1 MDSTK
6 RQYNKKSQYWDKFGQ
21 PQASNEM
28 PHMMMQS
35 SASCEPELSGE
46 PFYVASGSDAG
57 SDSGYA
63 REATF
68 QKVGARKNRAAFQRT
83 IDRFS
88 SIREGLLPYSYAIDG
103 VNVREAIELCQK
115 AYANVSIFRNAI
127 DIMSEFANTEIYL
140 EGGTKKSRDFFEEW
154 FKKVRLWNLKD
165 QYFREYYRSGNVFL
179 YRIDGKFDL
188 QNFANLLRQFGNV
201 EKATNAIPLKYIML
215 NPFDVVAK
223 RSSSF
228 ATGVYEKILSQYE
241 FARLQNPLTDD
252 DREIFKALP
261 PRVREDIE
269 KGAYY
274 KNGLK
279 IRLDPQKLTFS
290 FYKKQD
296 YEPFAV
302 PFGYPVLED
311 INAKMELKKMDQAI
325 TRTVE
330 NVILLIT
337 MGTDPDKGGINQNNV
352 RAMQTLF
359 KNESVGRVLVA
370 DYTTKAS
377 FVLPD
382 LNKVLGA
389 EKYATLNEDI
399 KQGLQNIVV
408 GEEKYSATEIKAQ
421 IFVDRLKEARCAFL
435 NDFLQIEIKRIA
447 KNLGMKSYPVAK
459 FRDIDVRDQTQL
471 MRVTTRLM
479 ELGVLTP
486 QQGMDMFH
494 TGQFPEAE
502 DLAPAQEKFI
512 KERDEGYYNPLVGGV
527 PMISPAMPPAP
538 KTPLK
543 ADAVNKKMELPIKK
557 GNPHPIL
564 NKTQKAAGRPEGT
577 TGIPVTR
584 ANVSMKNIQNI
595 IRTIETIRASVE
607 SDLKEKFKVDKL
619 NPNQE
624 VMVEKL
630 CEAIVVS
637 KEIKTWEAEALSCVN
652 NFDQIAE
659 LVTMPEI
666 LSMASDYELED
677 DYSAAI
683 LYHSQQLNEN

>member
-1 MDSTK
+1 MESEK
-6 RQYNKKSQYWDKFGQ
+6 RSYNKKSQYWEKFSQ
-21 PQASNEM
+21 PNQPSVVNA
-28 PHMMMQS
+28 PMMEA
-35 SASCEPELSGE
+35 SASYEPELCGE
-46 PFYVASGSDAG
+46 PFYVASASENPEYSRDA
-57 SDSGYA
+57 S
-63 REATF
+63 F
-68 QKVGARKNRAAFQRT
+68 NKVGARKNRAAFQRT

-140 EGGTKKSRDFFEEW
+140 EGGSKKSRDFFEEW
-154 FKKVRLWNLKD
+154 FKKIRLWNLKD
-165 QYFREYYRSGNVFL
+165 QYFREYYRSGNIFM

-188 QNFANLLRQFGNV
+188 QNFVKLLRQFGGKDNP
-201 EKATNAIPLKYIML
+201 TNAIPLKYIML

-337 MGTDPDKGGINQNNV
+337 MGTEPAKGGINQNNV
-352 RAMQTLF
+352 RAMQQLF

-370 DYTTKAS
+370 DYTTQAS

-389 EKYATLNEDI
+389 EKYETLNNDI
-399 KQGLQNIVV
+399 RQGLQNIVV
-408 GEEKYSATEIKAQ
+408 GEEKYSSTEIKAQ
-421 IFVDRLKEARCAFL
+421 IFIDRLKEARCAFL
-435 NDFLQIEIKRIA
+435 NDFLQVEIKRIA

-494 TGQFPEAE
+494 TGQFPQA
-502 DLAPAQEKFI
+502 DDITAAQEQFV
-512 KERDEGYYNPLVGGV
+512 KEREDGYYNPIVGGV
-527 PMISPAMPPAP
+527 PVVAPAMPPAP
-538 KTPLK
+538 KVSAIK
-543 ADAVNKKMELPIKK
+543 AGIPNQKGVDQTKKGDPQKGTVVNKTKK
-557 GNPHPIL
+557 
-564 NKTQKAAGRPEGT
+564 TAGRPQGT
-577 TGIPVTR
+577 TGIPIVK
-584 ANVSMKNIQNI
+584 ASISIKGIKNV
-595 IRTIETIRASVE
+595 IELIEQTRASVQKE
-607 SDLKEKFKVDKL
+607 LKNKL
-619 NPNQE
+619 NIKKFNSQQNE
-624 VMVEKL
+624 MIEKL
-630 CEAIVVS
+630 CEAVIVS
-637 KEIKTWEAEALSCVN
+637 QDIKTWETTAASCVK
-652 NFDQIAE
+652 NFDNISS
-659 LVTMPEI
+659 LDVLPEI
-666 LSMASDYELED
+666 LSLAAEHKLED

-683 LYHSQQLNEN
+683 LYHSQKLNEN